1 MSVRLATAARRPAP
15 GHAACVLLALPLWVC
30 SSAGRAAPLLKLLML
45 APCGLARAALTPG
58 NRALVMSRLRSCMRR
73 ARAEGG
79 GLTRA
84 PAGQGA
90 VPSMEEGRQQNAG
103 YLSASAAAERLQ
115 RNVQREHSLCTDF
128 LLAFWQAR
136 P

>member
-1 MSVRLATAARRPAP
+1 VCWAR
-15 GHAACVLLALPLWVC
+15 GEG
-30 SSAGRAAPLLKLLML
+30 SS
-45 APCGLARAALTPG
+45 
-58 NRALVMSRLRSCMRR
+58 
-73 ARAEGG
+73 
-79 GLTRA
+79 LTRA

-136 P
+136 APGHPTILYPTLTACSPSGRRGPRRARFARPCAPRGAGARPPGPGAASRLRRLHSVLT